1 MSPEAR
7 ALTMKLL
14 HSAPGAGR
22 FYDVNL
28 RDGCWEPLLV
38 RDLISQADV
47 VKLNDE
53 EVEEVARICGMRP
66 GSLEESCRMCV
77 RTFACE
83 GVCVTR
89 GVRGGALL
97 LGGEYIEADGY
108 AVKVTDTVGA
118 GDAFAAALLHGLSSA
133 WPAPQIADFANRVGA
148 LVASRAGAIPS
159 WTVSEAEALRHK
171 SHSLEP
177 T

>member
-14 HSAPGAGR
+14 HSAPGAER

-77 RTFACE
+77 RTFPYE
-83 GVCVTR
+83 GGCVAR
-89 GVRGGALL
+89 GVRGCALL

-108 AVKVTDTVGA
+108 AVKVTDTVC
-118 GDAFAAALLHGLSSA
+118 AFAAALLHGLGSA